1 MSETNGSAPRPARR
15 RGGGGRKG
23 RTATAGSASR
33 QERAEPAVPPKP
45 SEPAAQGLGEKTRT
59 RSRQEGQKRPAG
71 RSSRAAQR
79 GTVAAERASAGSNS
93 GGQSSQ
99 HTPGGQ
105 HSSGQKEKEQSSS
118 AARRRGRS
126 AKGKRTGNNVQ
137 YPGQVTNDTS
147 VPRVAAPS
155 RRGKRKRPLA
165 APRIGVGCV
174 ILRGDQ
180 ILLVRE
186 RGRWSLPKGGL
197 EAGELIQDGARRE
210 TYEETGLVIELRDL
224 AFVVEFQAESWGHH
238 LQFFYTGREVGG
250 ELGPKDPDRD
260 VQEARFV
267 PIRELRDYIRF
278 RPRLVSLETWLHER
292 RPRHFVFNLDQEPA
306 MVRRRRA
313 GVGAVD
319 RSSGLRLEDADL

>member
-1 MSETNGSAPRPARR
+1 MSDEQTIARPTRR
-15 RGGGGRKG
+15 RRSGRGGGQGQQTAAKAGADKLGGRGDKD
-23 RTATAGSASR
+23 RAQQDHSHSSAGQKPVTKSTGQKSTGQRRGNQKSPVSA
-33 QERAEPAVPPKP
+33 AD
-45 SEPAAQGLGEKTRT
+45 AAQVGGE
-59 RSRQEGQKRPAG
+59 SGAG
-71 RSSRAAQR
+71 ATLRA
-79 GTVAAERASAGSNS
+79 
-93 GGQSSQ
+93 
-99 HTPGGQ
+99 P
-105 HSSGQKEKEQSSS
+105 
-118 AARRRGRS
+118 RRRGRNR
-126 AKGKRTGNNVQ
+126 GKSRSSRGKIGNNVQ

-250 ELGPKDPDRD
+250 ELAPKDPDRD
-260 VQEARFV
+260 IQEARFV
-267 PIRELRDYIRF
+267 PIRELREYIRF

-306 MVRRRRA
+306 MLRRRRRA
-313 GVGAVD
+313 GVGEVQRD
-319 RSSGLRLEDADL
+319 SGLEPDDVDLE

>member
-1 MSETNGSAPRPARR
+1 MSDEQTGARPPRSGRR
-15 RGGGGRKG
+15 RSGRGRGGSGTGAEAQTQAQGKPKQASGRGGSG
-23 RTATAGSASR
+23 RPSR
-33 QERAEPAVPPKP
+33 GIRRTGTPAAEDNRAEVQEAGAQPAKSLDTKATSP
-45 SEPAAQGLGEKTRT
+45 RR
-59 RSRQEGQKRPAG
+59 RS
-71 RSSRAAQR
+71 
-79 GTVAAERASAGSNS
+79 
-93 GGQSSQ
+93 
-99 HTPGGQ
+99 
-105 HSSGQKEKEQSSS
+105 
-118 AARRRGRS
+118 RGRS
-126 AKGKRTGNNVQ
+126 RSGKTGKIGNNVQ

-250 ELGPKDPDRD
+250 ELAPKDPDRD
-260 VQEARFV
+260 IQEARFV
-267 PIRELRDYIRF
+267 PIRELREYIRF

-306 MVRRRRA
+306 MLRRRRRV
-313 GVGAVD
+313 GVGEVQRESGMEPEDVD
-319 RSSGLRLEDADL
+319 LE